1 MSLLD
6 IAPIIEQMLL
16 VSENVSD
23 LNFSCG
29 QKPQVEINGV
39 LYPASP
45 IGLGKLSAFQTEMI
59 AMSLVRDNPDA
70 AAHLVK
76 YRTADLSYALP
87 GKCRFRVN
95 IFQQRNSY
103 SIVMRVIPHE
113 IPTFEALRL
122 PQQLAEIADI
132 RNGVVLLTGPTGS
145 GKSSTLAAIIDRINE
160 TKAYHIVTIEDP
172 IEFLH
177 SHKKSTINQ
186 REVGAD
192 TKDFASALRAALR
205 QAPKVILVGEMRD
218 LETAEIALEAAETGH
233 LVLSTLHTIDASKT
247 IDRIVGLYPK
257 NEERIIRTRLAQTF
271 RYIVSQR
278 LIPTADGRGRV
289 AAVEILKSNPRTREY
304 IEKGETEGKSLLD
317 AIRDGEIDGMQ
328 DFDTV
333 IRKLI
338 EQKIVT
344 MEDGLSFA
352 TNQNNLLL
360 HLKGLSSTED
370 YVKKHNSV
378 NTGNMPAP
386 MSPPPPVENPDSVL
400 SMIE

>member
-6 IAPIIEQMLL
+6 VAPIIEQMLL
-16 VSENVSD
+16 TSDNVSD

-29 QKPQVEINGV
+29 QKPQVEINGT
-39 LYPASP
+39 LYSATPM
-45 IGLGKLSAFQTEMI
+45 GLGRLTAFQTEMI
-59 AMSLVRDNPDA
+59 AMSILRDNAEA
-70 AAHLVK
+70 ALQLAKH
-76 YRTADLSYALP
+76 RTADLSYALP

-95 IFQQRNSY
+95 IFQQRSSY

-113 IPTFEALRL
+113 IPSFDSLRL
-122 PQQLAEIADI
+122 PSQLGDICGI
-132 RNGVVLLTGPTGS
+132 RNGIVLLTGPTGS
-145 GKSSTLAAIIDRINE
+145 GKSSTLAAIIDQINE
-160 TKAYHIVTIEDP
+160 TKSYHIVTIEDP

-177 SHKKSTINQ
+177 NHKKSTINQ

-247 IDRIVGLYPK
+247 IDRIIGLYPK
-257 NEERIIRTRLAQTF
+257 NEERVIRTRLAQTF
-271 RYIVSQR
+271 RYIISQR
-278 LIPTADGRGRV
+278 LIPRADGKGRI
-289 AAVEILKSNPRTREY
+289 AAVEVLRSSPRTREY
-304 IEKGETEGKSLLD
+304 IEKGESEGKTLLD

-333 IRKLI
+333 IRRMIEAKLI
-338 EQKIVT
+338 T
-344 MEDGLSFA
+344 LEDGLSYA

-360 HLKGLSSTED
+360 QLKGLSSTED
-370 YVKKHNSV
+370 YIYGQGKKSPSQPLK
-378 NTGNMPAP
+378 T
-386 MSPPPPVENPDSVL
+386 PPPPANSVL
-400 SMIE
+400 DMME

>member
-6 IAPIIEQMLL
+6 VAPIIEQMLL
-16 VSENVSD
+16 ISENVSD

-45 IGLGKLSAFQTEMI
+45 IGLGKLSSFQTEMI
-59 AMSLVRDNPDA
+59 AMALIRDNPDA
-70 AAHLVK
+70 ALHLAK
-76 YRTADLSYALP
+76 TRTADLSYALP

-95 IFQQRNSY
+95 IFQQRNTFSV
-103 SIVMRVIPHE
+103 VMRVIPHE
-113 IPTFEALRL
+113 VPTFDSLAL
-122 PQQLAEIADI
+122 PPQLAEIAEI

-160 TKAYHIVTIEDP
+160 IKAYHIVTIEDP

-177 SHKKSTINQ
+177 VHKKSTINQ

-247 IDRIVGLYPK
+247 IDRIIGLYPK

-271 RYIVSQR
+271 RFIVSQR
-278 LIPTADGRGRV
+278 LIPKADGKGRI

-304 IEKGETEGKSLLD
+304 IEKGETEGKTLLD

-328 DFDTV
+328 DFDSV
-333 IRKLI
+333 IRGLI
-338 EQKIVT
+338 EQKVIT

-360 HLKGLSSTED
+360 QLKGLASTED
-370 YVKKHNSV
+370 YVNADRRKA
-378 NTGNMPAP
+378 MPAP
-386 MSPPPPVENPDSVL
+386 VAPPPPPENTDSVL
-400 SMIE
+400 SMME